1 MANRKSTQPRI
12 DWRSLSNQDYQHLLA
27 GGNLDKPLYEFD
39 EDGDVIYHQ
48 ENLQNFQPNVL
59 FKNPFTGNTET
70 ASKIL
75 DYVKNEEDHRNAVG
89 QIYDNLSQYNRS
101 YKVNSKANQ
110 FIKSLGT
117 FATEA
122 VFTGAE
128 VVSNIANAG
137 HSVGRTT
144 LEEFWNIRRDHASK
158 AAKDEMMSV
167 LNQFGSEQEAFA
179 YVKGH
184 DFEKD
189 LTISDEAKG
198 LFKDYK
204 NLLEARDSDNLWSRV
219 ISETFAGARENS
231 DKIFNREYGAN
242 KYQNISKFAS
252 LGGNVVGSLGMFK
265 AAGIGARI
273 ATKSTKIG
281 AALTKA
287 TGITGES
294 AAVYGMS
301 FFNQYDSLRRQGLAA
316 GMSYEEANN
325 MAFVGAV
332 WESFVEGKGMSRFG
346 RLQVKKSIMNVI
358 NKDVLPEALEEM
370 AQTLGEN
377 VVTKVYG
384 INEKKI
390 RDIAEEIVIS
400 GLGGAFGGAFV
411 GTADYALGQ
420 YATRIAAAN
429 ELRQQAEQE
438 ALNKAKENNKQL
450 LLEYHQKQVESKE
463 KAQAA
468 AISAQTQ
475 ETSQL
480 EAEMP
485 QQIGIEN
492 EQRFLLER
500 DENYAQEMAQIEENY
515 RNSLRPILEEKL
527 KKVNPKITDEQLENA
542 VALLFRVSEK
552 LERNDSFGAA
562 IDSWAEDIVK
572 WTNESAPQYEGNLAI
587 LDQKFGMASLGLSPE
602 DINDLKSNN
611 RFKRHKSQ
619 WKFVNASLQT
629 ELKRAGASKETAK
642 KLADTFE
649 RTFANTAILSNV
661 DPLVLSRRLSPRII
675 GLTRASMNGQTIEGY
690 TGVLDNLADSRKVTP
705 VEQRIE
711 AENLIDSL
719 SNKSDNDEAKNQKE
733 VSMSEIYR
741 GVESRQNITPEEFME
756 ALDNRADKE
765 HALADDMG
773 ISQGNDFTQK
783 DYQTMALM
791 RARGASQSAINDAFR
806 IEERVDPESEYEKS
820 LQKLYPELTPEE
832 VKEAERILARINKE
846 KPKSKVKGAFE
857 PDSKD
862 YIAYQN
868 AQEAGEKE
876 TVNQEPANVGGTV
889 LTSDE
894 ASDSVIAEEFTHSIT
909 TKLEEA
915 AKIQAVKDSG
925 KQFIAAYD
933 IYSLGMLPE
942 VRPLARL
949 FTELTAPING
959 VEMTDKQKH
968 ETIATA
974 FTNFVKLEVMPRSQR
989 EALNENE
996 AEKNDVIATAEDSK
1010 YNELSEEQKKAL
1022 GDRFT
1027 NLLKNEA
1034 SPELIAIGNALTSL
1048 TKGYDVLAAKK
1059 LALDT
1064 LNKYRVYNDSQ
1075 WAYLL
1080 SQLEN
1085 MSPSEQ
1091 LSVLDS
1097 FGLNLVQQGYD
1108 LLVADTYDLEST
1120 PEGKQVLVKKAYK
1133 EGSFFAEDTPT
1144 EIYYHSQS
1152 TDNKAIRLLEKSKN
1166 FWKDAT
1172 SWFKDTFD
1180 FGKFA
1185 QNYIQ
1190 TLSNA
1195 AFKADPVIGSVLR
1208 HNMYLYSG
1216 EMIECMK
1223 IASEIP
1229 QLAEKHKLPWATG
1242 ENEREFISKFKNML
1256 FAGNKNSR
1264 EKAKQW
1270 ISKQFS
1276 ATGEEQQV
1284 AETMQ
1289 KIYDKLDSIHNE
1301 LRKLGVPVGFVKEYW
1316 PRYVTDRDGLAN
1328 YLGRPEPLSPT
1339 DKMIRSLVQKLK
1351 KQYKN
1356 KTMEELRTEAIN
1368 IINRQWHKYQDGED
1382 VTAFHNRGMTYR
1394 PDMEAFYDDPF
1405 KSLARYFE
1413 NANRTILM
1421 RRLTGRVL
1429 PSAEETNGEYV
1440 SDFDKAV
1447 VLYKNKGTKAKFTS
1461 GEAGQLG
1468 KAFALALTNPNPN
1481 SKALDNF
1488 AKKMKQFVNRTDIDE
1503 ANFIRFWKRT
1513 NAMLLGNYIS
1523 TLNQFNELPII
1534 LKNYGLTVTNDALSA
1549 AIEEMLEDFEKQG
1562 TNLESVNIQPLQD
1575 LLRYKDD
1582 DMLAKITDISHTISG
1597 FKYADVLLKN
1607 VEIKAALLGAQDA
1620 LLNPNVDPIRK
1631 ARFWRDFDLTF
1642 PKKIYTSKEDN
1653 PFNATREEVLNDIKE
1668 GKVTEPV
1675 KFYLFNCLS
1684 NIQPINAAEV
1694 PGGYNSAGSI
1704 GRLLYQYRTTPL
1716 RQLEN
1721 QADDIIWGFKNLP
1734 LKDALKNLM
1743 YYFAYFMAI
1752 GVPITVLQNLLRG
1765 RKTDLIEASLYSPMQ
1780 LMMVNEYTISSI
1792 EQKGLF
1798 SGLVSEM
1805 GPSFRVGDA
1814 FTKDAIRM
1822 VEMKDYQGN
1831 VIKVVPVA
1839 GPIVWSWFGPG
1850 RDYAKRHDE
1859 ALFSG
1864 DKDEQYSKYLK
1875 RIGGK

>member
-1 MANRKSTQPRI
+1 MANKKSTQPRI
-12 DWRSLSNQDYQHLLA
+12 NWRSLSSQDYQHLLA

-39 EDGDVIYHQ
+39 EDGDVIYHE
-48 ENLQNFQPNVL
+48 ENLQHFQPNIL
-59 FKNPFTGNTET
+59 FTNPFTGDTET

-75 DYVKNEEDHRNAVG
+75 DYVKNEDKHRNAVG

-101 YKVNSKANQ
+101 YKVNSKAMQ
-110 FIKSLGT
+110 TLKTIPS
-117 FATEA
+117 FATEFA
-122 VFTGAE
+122 FTVGETGA
-128 VVSNIANAG
+128 NIVNAG
-137 HSVGRTT
+137 HSAGRTT
-144 LEEFWNIRRDHASK
+144 MEEFWNLRRNNASQS
-158 AAKDEMMSV
+158 AKDEMMVV
-167 LNQFGSEQEAFA
+167 LNQFDSEQEAFA

-184 DFEKD
+184 DFKHD
-189 LTISDEAKG
+189 LTISDETKG
-198 LFKDYK
+198 LFEDYK
-204 NLLEARDSDNLWSRV
+204 KLLNARDNDNLWSNV
-219 ISETFAGARENS
+219 ISQTFSGARENA
-231 DKIFNREYGAN
+231 DKAINAEYGAN
-242 KYQNISKFAS
+242 KYQNLSKFANFS
-252 LGGNVVGSLGMFK
+252 GNVAGSLYAFGTAGK
-265 AAGIGARI
+265 AAAWTGKSSKI
-273 ATKSTKIG
+273 A

-287 TGITGES
+287 TGITG
-294 AAVYGMS
+294 ADTAVYGMS
-301 FFNQYDSLRRQGLAA
+301 FFNQYDSLRRQGLAS
-316 GMSYEEANN
+316 GMSYEDANN
-325 MAFVGAV
+325 MAFFGAI

-346 RLQVKKSIMNVI
+346 RLEVKKSIMNVI
-358 NKDVLPEALEEM
+358 QKDVLPEALEEM

-377 VVTKVYG
+377 VVTATYG
-384 INEKKI
+384 INDKQI
-390 RDIAEEIVIS
+390 RDIAEEIIIS
-400 GLGGAFGGAFV
+400 GLGGALGGAFV
-411 GTADYALGQ
+411 GMVDYASGQ
-420 YATRIAAAN
+420 YESRILAVK
-429 ELRQQAEQE
+429 EERERFEQE
-438 ALNKAKENNKQL
+438 ALERAKESNKQL
-450 LLEYHQKQVESKE
+450 LLEYHAEQTKLKE
-463 KAQAA
+463 KAQNA
-468 AISAQTQ
+468 AISAQAQ
-475 ETSQL
+475 ETPQL

-485 QQIGIEN
+485 QRMALEN

-515 RNSLRPILEEKL
+515 RNSLKPILEEKL
-527 KKVNPKITDEQLENA
+527 RKVNPKITDEQLNNA

-552 LERNDSFGAA
+552 LERNDAFGAA
-562 IDSWAEDIVK
+562 VDAWANDIVK

-602 DINDLKSNN
+602 DINDLKSNA

-619 WKFVNASLQT
+619 WKLVKANLRYELQ
-629 ELKRAGASKETAK
+629 RSGASKETAT

-649 RTFANTAILSNV
+649 RVFENTALLSNV
-661 DPLVLSRRLSPRII
+661 DPTTLNKRLAPRII
-675 GLTRASMNGQTIEGY
+675 GLARASMNGQTIDGY
-690 TGVLDNLADSRKVTP
+690 TGVLDNITDSNRITP
-705 VEQRIE
+705 VEKRLE
-711 AENLIDSL
+711 AESFIDSL
-719 SNKSDNDEAKNQKE
+719 ADKTDNKETNNAKE
-733 VSMSEIYR
+733 VALNEMYGNKDNRR
-741 GVESRQNITPEEFME
+741 GITAEEFME
-756 ALDNRADKE
+756 SLDSRADKE

-773 ISQGNDFTQK
+773 ISQGNDFSQK

-791 RARGASQSAINDAFR
+791 RVRGASQSDINDAFR
-806 IEERVDPESEYEKS
+806 ITGHEDPEGDYEKS
-820 LQKLYPELTPEE
+820 LQKLYPELNPDEI
-832 VKEAERILARINKE
+832 KEAQHLLQRINEE
-846 KPKSKVKGAFE
+846 KPNSKVEGVFE
-857 PDSKD
+857 PDSKE
-862 YIAYQN
+862 YIESQN
-868 AQEAGEKE
+868 IQETGEKGPLNPE
-876 TVNQEPANVGGTV
+876 LGNIGGTV
-889 LTSDE
+889 LVRGDV
-894 ASDSVIAEEFTHSIT
+894 SDSVIAEEFMHSIS

-949 FTELTAPING
+949 FSELTAPING

-1010 YNELSEEQKKAL
+1010 YSELSDGQKKAL
-1022 GDRFT
+1022 GERFT

-1034 SPELIAIGNALTSL
+1034 SPELIATGNTLTSL
-1048 TKGYDVLAAKK
+1048 VKGYDVLAAKQ

-1064 LNKYRVYNDSQ
+1064 LNKYRIYNDSQ

-1085 MSPSEQ
+1085 MNPDEQ

-1120 PEGKQVLVKKAYK
+1120 PEGKQVLVKKAYQ
-1133 EGSFFAEDTPT
+1133 EGSFLEEDNPT
-1144 EIYYHSQS
+1144 EIYYHSES
-1152 TDNKAIRLLEKSKN
+1152 TDNKAIRLLQKSKN

-1172 SWFKDTFD
+1172 AWAKDTFD
-1180 FGKFA
+1180 LKKFA
-1185 QNYIQ
+1185 QNYVQ

-1208 HNMYLYSG
+1208 HNMYLYGG

-1223 IASEIP
+1223 MASEIP
-1229 QLAEKHKLPWATG
+1229 QLAEKHKLPWITG
-1242 ENEREFISKFKNML
+1242 EDKKEFIRRFKNML
-1256 FAGNKNSR
+1256 LTGNKNAR

-1270 ISKQFS
+1270 ISKQFAS
-1276 ATGEEQQV
+1276 TGEEQQV

-1289 KIYDKLDSIHNE
+1289 KIYDKLDSIHDE

-1316 PRYVTDRDGLAN
+1316 PRYVTDPDGLYN
-1328 YLGRPEPLSPT
+1328 YLGHPGENSPT
-1339 DKMIRSLVQKLK
+1339 EKMIRSLVKKLK
-1351 KQYKN
+1351 KQYGK
-1356 KTMEELRTEAIN
+1356 KSMEELRVEAIN

-1382 VTAFHNRGMTYR
+1382 VTSFHERGMTYR
-1394 PDMEAFYDDPF
+1394 PDLEEFYDDPF
-1405 KSLARYFE
+1405 ESLARYFE

-1429 PSAEETNGEYV
+1429 PSTEETNGDYV

-1447 VLYKNKGTKAKFTS
+1447 VMYKNKGTKAQFIS

-1513 NAMLLGNYIS
+1513 NAMLLGNPIS
-1523 TLNQFNELPII
+1523 MLNQFNELPII
-1534 LKNYGLTVTNDALSA
+1534 LKNYGLTITNKALSEA
-1549 AIEEMLEDFEKQG
+1549 VEEMINDFEKQG

-1575 LLRYKDD
+1575 LLRYKDND
-1582 DMLAKITDISHTISG
+1582 NLAKITDISHTISG

-1607 VEIKAALLGAQDA
+1607 VEIKAALFGAQDA
-1620 LLNPNVDPIRK
+1620 LLNDNADPVRK

-1653 PFNATREEVLNDIKE
+1653 PLHATRDEILNDIKE

-1694 PGGYNSAGSI
+1694 PGGYNAAGSL
-1704 GRLLYQYRTTPL
+1704 GRLFYQYRTTPL

-1721 QADDIIWGFKNLP
+1721 QVDDIIWGFKNLP

-1798 SGLVSEM
+1798 SGIVSEM

-1814 FTKDAIRM
+1814 FSKDAIRM
-1822 VEMKDYQGN
+1822 IEMKDYQGN
-1831 VIKVVPVA
+1831 VIKVVPIA

-1850 RDYAKRHDE
+1850 KEYAERHGE

-1864 DKDEQYSKYLK
+1864 DKDEEYNNYLK
-1875 RIGGK
+1875 RIGGR